1 MLLFIIDFFTLCFI
15 CFDTDGNETVAN
27 EQLKDDS
34 LVNCRSKHKL
44 IDEEKNVKE
53 PKEGMLFGSTEELL
67 EYYRNYAKQEG
78 FGVVQKKKK
87 KYENGDVHYITLAC
101 ARQGNASS
109 SSSNSLSKP
118 MKTSKTGCR
127 ATVSATLVDTMWYV
141 TNVNLGHN
149 HDLSPGKARY
159 IRCHKKLDLATKRK
173 LDIDDRAGI
182 RTNKIYNSLAVEA
195 GGYENLTFGE
205 KECRNYIANSRR
217 LRLGT
222 GGATALRDY
231 FDRMQKVDSDFYF
244 EMDVDDEF
252 RLKNVFWADARSRA
266 SYEDFGD
273 VVTFDTTYLTNKYE
287 MPFAPFVGVNHHGQS
302 ILFGAALISSEDT
315 ATFVWLFEAWLK
327 CMKGRAPRAIIT
339 DQDRAMKNAIK
350 KVFPYARHRFCLWH
364 ILKKLPEKFGSNSQ
378 YKAIK
383 SAIRSC
389 VYNSQ
394 TCDEFD
400 AKWQSV
406 LECYNL
412 EENAWLQDLYSE
424 RSFWVPAY
432 LNSIFWAGMTTTQRS
447 ESMNAFFDGYVKS
460 STSLKEFVDQY
471 DNALRR
477 KVEVENVADFDSF
490 HTTISCVSRYPF
502 EKQFQKM
509 YTHAKFKEVQKEISE
524 IMYCGCSCLESE
536 GGINTYQVIEK
547 VEISDSYIK
556 KVCFTVYYNGVSCDV
571 NCSCHLFEA
580 RGILCR
586 HAMYVLTICEDVKLL
601 PDKYFLN
608 RWRKDLERPY
618 KLIKSSYDPL
628 SGNPTADRYAEL
640 SKNMLKLAAIV
651 APNVDHC
658 TEVQNYVDMLTNKFS
673 GPRCEQSPSS
683 QSLPSAKLLP
693 SASMTMTG
701 DGVEVCSPLVAHTKG
716 RKPSNRK
723 VSAVEKAVKKS
734 KSSNKSATNPNQ
746 QRKQQRKKKQV

>member
-1 MLLFIIDFFTLCFI
+1 MDLSQLPLISHCEDECSLTHEQVEDIVPIEIDPQ
-15 CFDTDGNETVAN
+15 NAN

-67 EYYRNYAKQEG
+67 EYYRNYVKQEG

-252 RLKNVFWADARSRA
+252 RLKNVFWADAR
-266 SYEDFGD
+266 
-273 VVTFDTTYLTNKYE
+273 K
-287 MPFAPFVGVNHHGQS
+287 
-302 ILFGAALISSEDT
+302 
-315 ATFVWLFEAWLK
+315 
-327 CMKGRAPRAIIT
+327 
-339 DQDRAMKNAIK
+339 
-350 KVFPYARHRFCLWH
+350 
-364 ILKKLPEKFGSNSQ
+364 KFGSNSQ

-412 EENAWLQDLYSE
+412 EENAWLRDLYSE
-424 RSFWVPAY
+424 RSFWIPAY
-432 LNSIFWAGMTTTQRS
+432 LNSIFWPGMTTTQRS
-447 ESMNAFFDGYVKS
+447 ESMNAFFDGYVHS

-524 IMYCGCSCLESE
+524 IMYCGCSRLESE

-556 KVCFTVYYNGVSCDV
+556 KVCFTVYYNGLSCDV
-571 NCSCHLFEA
+571 SCSCHLFEA

-586 HAMYVLTICEDVKLL
+586 HAMSVLTIGEDVKLL

-628 SGNPTADRYAEL
+628 SGNPTADRYDEL

-693 SASMTMTG
+693 SASRTMTG

-734 KSSNKSATNPNQ
+734 AASNKSATNPNQ
-746 QRKQQRKKKQV
+746 QRKQQRKKKQPCQRSLVDELDTSEDPFTFVTDVLHDQVIGTHSSVVTQIKDLKGILFDLLVPGMMVNARVQSILENDVMLSFLTYLQ